1 MRTHTAEKPYIC
13 SLCPKSFTEL
23 RCLNSHIRIHTG
35 EKPYICSLCS
45 KSFTE
50 SCSLKSHMRIHSGE
64 KPYICSLC
72 SKSFTKLSDLKSHV
86 RIHTGEKPYRAARR
100 HAGALP
106 PRTGDKP
113 LLHTS
118 VPVPQWSKAVYTLFS
133 QRLLKEEDL
142 LERFL
147 YCVCCVQ
154 CGLLPK
160 KV

>member
-1 MRTHTAEKPYIC
+1 MNGNSATKLVRNQTKTKPFSC
-13 SLCPKSFTEL
+13 SSCTKTFSRQNRLKSHVMAH
-23 RCLNSHIRIHTG
+23 SG
-35 EKPYICSLCS
+35 EKPFICSLCS
-45 KSFTE
+45 KSFTQ
-50 SCSLKSHMRIHSGE
+50 SSSLKTHMQIHTGE

-118 VPVPQWSKAVYTLFS
+118 VPVPQ
-133 QRLLKEEDL
+133 
-142 LERFL
+142 
-147 YCVCCVQ
+147 
-154 CGLLPK
+154 
-160 KV
+160 